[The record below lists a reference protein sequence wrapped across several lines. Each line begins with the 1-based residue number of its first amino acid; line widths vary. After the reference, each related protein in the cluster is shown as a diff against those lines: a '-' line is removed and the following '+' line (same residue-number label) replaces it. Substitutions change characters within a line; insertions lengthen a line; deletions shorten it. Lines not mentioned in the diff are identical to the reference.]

1 MRLFWGVL
9 FYYPNGE
16 KSKNNRSFI
25 FIPLVLGEIFVFAFF
40 SCVTSESKK
49 GDVKMDTNVFD
60 SKLEQSFDSFCK
72 KVIKNGSKNILKKY
86 KRLSDHEIN
95 LSSLSS
101 SEMQKLA
108 STDLYSEYEMAFIFG
123 GAMLIVHDPDLARA
137 ISYLS
142 PKWREV
148 ILLSFFAGYTDAQI
162 GRELNVTKETIKYR
176 KDMALDRLK
185 EMLEGIE
192 NDKG

>member
-1 MRLFWGVL
+1 
-9 FYYPNGE
+9 
-16 KSKNNRSFI
+16 
-25 FIPLVLGEIFVFAFF
+25 
-40 SCVTSESKK
+40 
-49 GDVKMDTNVFD
+49 MDTNVFD

>member
-1 MRLFWGVL
+1 MRLFWGAL